1 VRVAICIITYRR
13 PRWLTEC
20 LRSLAQLTMGSD
32 AEVCIVVVDN
42 DAEGAGRGLVADAQA
57 WCPFPLV
64 YEIEAER
71 GISFARNRAVHVA
84 MARAADF
91 VAFLD
96 DDEMADRDW
105 LDRLVAAQRRYGADV
120 VAGPVLPSYE
130 PGVPKWAIQGRFF
143 ERPRHPTGTRLA
155 ATRSGN
161 CLINARLFAGETT
174 PFDPKFA
181 LSGGSDTHF
190 FKRMHRDGASI
201 VWADDAIVRE
211 HVPASRATV
220 RWVLQRAYRGGACFA
235 VSERMDHR
243 SRAWISIRLFT
254 GAARSILGLL
264 LLLPSLV
271 LGKAGAVRALQFAF
285 VGVGLLS
292 GFWGVLYREYSVVHG
307 E

>member
-1 VRVAICIITYRR
+1 MRISICIITYRR

-20 LRSLAQLTMGSD
+20 LRSLARLIVGSD
-32 AEVCIVVVDN
+32 VDVSIVVVDN
-42 DAEGAGRGLVADAQA
+42 DAEGASRDLVSEARG

-84 MARAADF
+84 TARGADF

-105 LDRLVAAQRRYGADV
+105 LDRLVATQRRYAADV
-120 VAGPVLPSYE
+120 VAGPVLPSYD
-130 PGVPKWAIQGRFF
+130 PGVPKWAIRGRFF
-143 ERPRHPTGTRLA
+143 ERPRHATGTRLA

-161 CLINARLFAGETT
+161 CLIDTRLFAGDPA

-181 LSGGSDTHF
+181 LSGGSDSHF
-190 FKRMHRDGASI
+190 FKRVHRDGASI

-243 SRAWISIRLFT
+243 SRGWISIRLFT
-254 GAARSILGLL
+254 GAARSMLGLL
-264 LLLPSLV
+264 LLLPSV
-271 LGKAGAVRALQFAF
+271 ALGKAGVVRALQFAF